1 MLLQPDDMLDEF
13 RILEQI
19 GDGGFSVVYKA
30 EDTQLDRLVAVK
42 QLNPGAFTEYSTEE
56 RFIREAK
63 LAASLNHPNIV
74 SIYAFKRRQDSLFLV
89 MEYLDGGSVR
99 DLVLQYGFLPQAM
112 LLKLATHVCHAL
124 DVLHQRGIIHRD
136 IKPENILCSAVGDF
150 KLVDFG
156 LAHNMWMDRKRN
168 ASGPQS
174 GTLLYMSPEQAAG
187 EEITVLSDIYSF
199 AAVLYEA
206 LTGLYYL
213 PASDDESDMI
223 GTIRAYPPIPPS
235 EANNHTP
242 DAFDSVLLHAL
253 HKDPAQR
260 YQTAGE
266 FLEALKSAAARRKR
280 TSTISTQ
287 TIDRSAEL
295 YTIRTL
301 RDLLGEPEQA
311 LARLDAPWLLDSDAP
326 EVLAERGETL
336 LALGDSTGYEL
347 LEQAVANNPALPFA
361 QMALAERYRRQGDQ
375 ELYARA
381 IIKAIEADADLVY
394 ATYYGQIVDSL
405 AQGDEFWDFIALFG
419 ATWPSAQVKF
429 NLGRLLMLA
438 SGYEGE
444 AIAAFQAAIRQK
456 PTFGPAYVA
465 LGSAWL
471 GMGRSADAI
480 PLFEE
485 AARLEFPLYP
495 KDEWHKSPSAYRRS
509 HAYIGLALAYIDTGL
524 TAQSAQ
530 AARAAFEL
538 TPADLAQHSETLIK
552 HYCQTASEWL
562 AAGKDQEAY
571 DLLMQ
576 VQPIAESCGAAS
588 DLFLLLGSAQS
599 KIGSLFRQ
607 QHAFE
612 DAVAWL
618 ESAVE
623 TLHNVSTTPGDSAA
637 EHVVQRLHDT
647 VRELNRARQ
656 SR

>member
-1 MLLQPDDMLDEF
+1 MLLQTGDMLDEF
-13 RILEQI
+13 RILEPI

-30 EDTQLDRLVAVK
+30 EDTHLDRIVAIK

-74 SIYAFKRRQDSLFLV
+74 SIYAFKRRQDSLCMV

-136 IKPENILCSAVGDF
+136 IKPENILCSTTGDF

-156 LAHNMWMDRKRN
+156 LAHNMWMDRRRN
-168 ASGPQS
+168 SAGPQS

-187 EEITVLSDIYSF
+187 EDITSLTDIYSF

-213 PASDDESDMI
+213 PTSDDENDMI
-223 GTIRAYPPIPPS
+223 GTIRAFPPIPPS

-242 DAFDSVLLHAL
+242 GAFDAVLLHAL
-253 HKDPAQR
+253 QKKPEQR

-266 FLEALKSAAARRKR
+266 FLEALKAAATRRKR
-280 TSTISTQ
+280 TMPNTPQ

-311 LARLDAPWLLDSDAP
+311 MARLDAPWLQDSHAP
-326 EVLAERGETL
+326 EVLAERGETM
-336 LALGDSTGYEL
+336 LALGNNAGYEL
-347 LEQAVANNPALPFA
+347 LEMAVASKPSLPFA
-361 QMALAERYRRQGDQ
+361 QMALAERYKRQGDQ
-375 ELYARA
+375 ELYATSL
-381 IIKAIEADADLVY
+381 IKAIEADADLVY
-394 ATYYGQIVDSL
+394 AMYYGQVVDSL
-405 AQGDEFWDFIALFG
+405 AHGDEFWDFVALFG
-419 ATWPSAQVKF
+419 AAWPSAQVKF

-438 SGYEGE
+438 SSYESE

-471 GMGRSADAI
+471 GMGRSAEAI
-480 PLFEE
+480 PYFEE
-485 AARLEFPLYP
+485 ATRLEFPVYP
-495 KDEWHKSPSAYRRS
+495 TDEWHKSPSAYRRS
-509 HAYIGLALAYIDTGL
+509 HAYTGLALAYMD
-524 TAQSAQ
+524 ADQPAHSAQ

-538 TPADLAQHSETLIK
+538 APADLTQHIEPLTSR
-552 HYCQTASEWL
+552 YCQIAAAWL
-562 AAGKDQEAY
+562 EAGKDQEAY

-576 VQPIAESCGAAS
+576 IQPIAETSTCAS
-588 DLFLLLGSAQS
+588 EARLLLGSAQAR
-599 KIGSLFRQ
+599 IGSLFRKQ
-607 QHAFE
+607 QAYA

-623 TLHNVSTTPGDSAA
+623 TLHTVPADDPVS
-637 EHVVQRLHDT
+637 EHVAQRLHDT